1 MAAGEFSQ
9 PWGLK
14 GMRRPVA
21 AVALGIGAL
30 LIGLV
35 PFAHASEEARTW
47 LKRMSEA
54 SKTLNYEGTF
64 VYRQG
69 AHIESVR
76 IIHRA
81 DADGGKERLVSLNGV
96 PREVL
101 RDGTQVTCIMPDNHA
116 VVVGS
121 RRSKGRLAASFEAVD
136 EALESY
142 YSFSVGDSDRVAGRT
157 TRIIRIEPRDEY
169 RYGYELWLDEE
180 TGLLLKSALL
190 DGKAKVLEQ
199 VLYTSMSMPDSIP
212 DTMLEPETSGEGFT
226 WYTSD
231 GAKPDAQAIGSDWA
245 VAGLPAGF
253 ALKSSE
259 QEPIPSSDAPVQH
272 MVYSDGLASFSVY
285 IERLTADKEPF
296 VGISQMGAMS
306 AFGKVSGEY
315 QLTVVGEVPS
325 NTVEQVGR
333 AVQRK

>member
-1 MAAGEFSQ
+1 M
-9 PWGLK
+9 
-14 GMRRPVA
+14 
-21 AVALGIGAL
+21 
-30 LIGLV
+30 
-35 PFAHASEEARTW
+35 W

-69 AHIESVR
+69 AHLESVR

-101 RDGTQVTCIMPDNHA
+101 RDGAQVTCILPDHHA
-116 VVVGS
+116 VVVES
-121 RRSKGRLAASFEAVD
+121 RRSKGRLAASFEAVN
-136 EALESY
+136 ERLESY

-157 TRIIRIEPRDEY
+157 TQVIRIEPRDKY

-190 DGKAKVLEQ
+190 DGSAKVLEQ
-199 VLYTSMSMPDSIP
+199 VLYTSMSMPENIP

-226 WYTSD
+226 WYTND
-231 GAKPDAQAIGSDWA
+231 GPKPDTQVTGSDWQ
-245 VAGLPAGF
+245 VGRLPAGF

-259 QEPIPSSDAPVQH
+259 EEPIRSSDAPVRH

-285 IERLTADKEPF
+285 VERLTADKEPF
-296 VGISQMGAMS
+296 VGLSQMGAMS
-306 AFGKVSGEY
+306 AFGKVNGDY

-325 NTVEQVGR
+325 NTVEQVGQ
-333 AVQRK
+333 AVQPR